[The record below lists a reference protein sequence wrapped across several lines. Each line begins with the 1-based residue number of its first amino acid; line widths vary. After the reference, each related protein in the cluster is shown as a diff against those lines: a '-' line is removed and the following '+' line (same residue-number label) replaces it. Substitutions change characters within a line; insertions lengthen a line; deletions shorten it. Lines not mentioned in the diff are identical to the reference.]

1 MTTTNSTDDYSEWI
15 GRTEIVADD
24 LSPAT
29 ALAAASTFD
38 EGIEQFGQ
46 GAKLPPLWHWFYFLP
61 KAGQSQLDSDGHP
74 RRAANSLLPPIPYP
88 RRMFA
93 GARLNWQRPLV
104 IGHPARREAVIRNVV
119 MKSGRSGALAFVT
132 VNYRLIQAGE
142 LCLEEEQDI
151 VYRQP
156 GPPLPAP
163 QPIKF
168 AAVPADAWSR
178 VIVPDTRL
186 LFRFSALTFNAHR
199 IHYDRPYAMD
209 EEGYPGLVV
218 HGPLTAILLL
228 KLARQ
233 NISREVLAFSFR
245 SQAPLFDLAP
255 FRLVATPVESR
266 VELEAQG
273 PDAMTAMIAT
283 AEFAD

>member
-1 MTTTNSTDDYSEWI
+1 MLAQVLSLP
-15 GRTEIVADD
+15 VAD
-24 LSPAT
+24 
-29 ALAAASTFD
+29 
-38 EGIEQFGQ
+38 E
-46 GAKLPPLWHWFYFLP
+46 PLYLKP
-61 KAGQSQLDSDGHP
+61 EKEMQP
-74 RRAANSLLPPIPYP
+74 RRRQIDADKLLH
-88 RRMFA
+88 R
-93 GARLNWQRPLV
+93 
-104 IGHPARREAVIRNVV
+104 
-119 MKSGRSGALAFVT
+119 
-132 VNYRLIQAGE
+132 
-142 LCLEEEQDI
+142 
-151 VYRQP
+151 
-156 GPPLPAP
+156 
-163 QPIKF
+163 KF